1 MKKRKRK
8 KKKDGREGT
17 ETENENENEKRGKY
31 KLTRKD
37 HLMEEWTGERG
48 KKKELMTTK
57 GEKKISK

>member
-8 KKKDGREGT
+8 KKRMEGRNGNR
-17 ETENENENEKRGKY
+17 ENKKRGKY

-37 HLMEEWTGERG
+37 HLMEEWTEEQG

-57 GEKKISK
+57 GEKKVSK